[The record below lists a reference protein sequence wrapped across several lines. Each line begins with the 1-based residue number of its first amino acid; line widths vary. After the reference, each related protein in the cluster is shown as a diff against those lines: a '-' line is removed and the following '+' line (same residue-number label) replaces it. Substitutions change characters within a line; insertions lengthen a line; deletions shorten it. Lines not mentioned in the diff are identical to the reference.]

1 MFIIGKVKSLVQGSG
16 RSGNVKKNIVASFA
30 IKGISMLVSFALV
43 PLTIGYVSSE
53 LYGVWLTLSSVL
65 TWLSFLDIGFSKGL
79 KNKLTEAI
87 AHNNWEKGKSLVST
101 TYFMMILIFLPICL
115 LLEIVIPYIDW
126 CSLLNVST
134 QYSSEIMKAMH
145 ILVAMACLQ
154 MVVNVI
160 TSVVAAFQKVALSN
174 AFMPIGNLI
183 SLVVI
188 FVLTKTCP
196 PSLTALAFSLAAMP
210 VLITI
215 IASVFLFIGQFR
227 KVSPSFSLVKRE
239 HVKDL
244 FGLGYKFFIINIQ
257 VIVLYQST
265 NILISNVSSPNEV
278 TTYNIAYKLLS
289 LAMMAYTIITAPL
302 WPAYTDAFARED
314 YAWMKN
320 VRKKMKKILTI
331 SVIGCFLV
339 AFFSPWIYGLWV
351 GDTPHVPFAMTL
363 IVAIYVSVYC
373 WMNLNGTLIVG
384 MGKVNVETYIVL
396 IGMIVHIPLSF
407 LLSQYLGAYGVLCS
421 LVFINFLYGIVMNMQ
436 VNMLLNKT
444 AKGIW
449 NQ

>member
-1 MFIIGKVKSLVQGSG
+1 MPIFTRVKTLLQGSG
-16 RSGNVKKNIVASFA
+16 RSGTVKRNIVASFGV
-30 IKGISMLVSFALV
+30 KGTSMAVSFALV

-53 LYGVWLTLSSVL
+53 LYGVWLALSSIL
-65 TWLSFLDIGFSKGL
+65 TWLHYLDIGFSQGL

-87 AHNNWEKGKSLVST
+87 AQGAWERGRSLVST
-101 TYFMMILIFLPICL
+101 TYFMMVVIFLPVCI
-115 LLEIVIPYIDW
+115 LLELAIPFIDW

-134 QYSSEIMKAMH
+134 QYSNEIVKAMYV
-145 ILVAMACLQ
+145 LVAMACLQ
-154 MVVNVI
+154 MIINVI

-188 FVLTKTCP
+188 YILTKTGP
-196 PSLTALAFSLAAMP
+196 PSLTALAMSLAAMP
-210 VLITI
+210 ILVALVASLILFTSKFKK
-215 IASVFLFIGQFR
+215 IAPRISSIR
-227 KVSPSFSLVKRE
+227 KE
-239 HVKDL
+239 YIKDL

-289 LAMMAYTIITAPL
+289 LAMMFYTIITTPL
-302 WPAYTDAFARED
+302 WPAYTDAFTRGD
-314 YAWMKN
+314 YDWMKN
-320 VRKKMKKILTI
+320 MRKKMQKIWILST
-331 SVIGCFLV
+331 VGCFLV
-339 AFFSPWIYGLWV
+339 AGLSPWIYQLWI
-351 GDTPHVPFAMTL
+351 GDTPHIPFLMTL
-363 IVAIYVSVYC
+363 LVAIYVVAYC

-384 MGKVNVETYIVL
+384 MGKVKVETIIVI
-396 IGMIVHIPLSF
+396 IGMLIHIPLSYY
-407 LLSQYLGAYGVLCS
+407 LSSYIGAYGVLSS
-421 LVFINFLYGIVMNMQ
+421 LILINVIYGIVMNTQ
-436 VNMLLNKT
+436 VGMLLNKT